1 MKLRRFKKTP
11 EEILES
17 GTNKT
22 LDLTK
27 SVSSDLLNN
36 EVLGKTKAVK
46 RWGRIVN
53 DTSSLLKS
61 KRDPKTFSDSDFKG
75 KEIKIDTSDMAKFN
89 AALNRMTGGDIS
101 KEFSEQ
107 EKAPKE
113 MLERA
118 KKEGVIQKG
127 SDGTWR
133 IVSLKKGTL
142 WSAHYK
148 SREKA
153 LGALRAYQKNKR
165 GG

>member
-1 MKLRRFKKTP
+1 MSSSSHFDFFKTVKPSTIFWFDNGTVKQYYGDIP
-11 EEILES
+11 PQCKPLGMDFNGNPVYHGDWAELPLDGRNEE
-17 GTNKT
+17 K
-22 LDLTK
+22 
-27 SVSSDLLNN
+27 LLNAVFN
-36 EVLGKTKAVK
+36 QLCVLQ
-46 RWGRIVN
+46 
-53 DTSSLLKS
+53 L
-61 KRDPKTFSDSDFKG
+61 
-75 KEIKIDTSDMAKFN
+75 
-89 AALNRMTGGDIS
+89 IS

>member
-1 MKLRRFKKTP
+1 MIILRLK
-11 EEILES
+11 
-17 GTNKT
+17 NK
-22 LDLTK
+22 
-27 SVSSDLLNN
+27 V
-36 EVLGKTKAVK
+36 
-46 RWGRIVN
+46 
-53 DTSSLLKS
+53 
-61 KRDPKTFSDSDFKG
+61 
-75 KEIKIDTSDMAKFN
+75 KEIPYNNKENDLKYKSSNNLLRHARTDKEC
-89 AALNRMTGGDIS
+89 TGGGDIS

-127 SDGTWR
+127 SDETWR

-153 LGALRAYQKNKR
+153 LSALRAYQKNKR